1 MANFKTEEVNTD
13 LLIVGGGMAACGAA
27 VEAAYWGKKH
37 GLKVTLVDKAAVDRS
52 GAVAM
57 GLSAINQYVGI
68 KDGKNTVEDY
78 VKYVRSDL
86 MGITREDL
94 VYNIARH
101 VDSTVHLFEKWGLPI
116 WKDADGNYV
125 HEGRWQLMINGESY
139 KVIVAEAAKNAIGAE
154 NIYERVFVVGPL
166 MDGDVCVGAVGFS
179 VREEKFYVFKAKAV
193 LVAMGGAV
201 HVFKPRSSGEGLGRA
216 WYPPWNSGSSA
227 YFTLKAGAEM
237 TCQEVRFIPVRFK
250 DAYGPVGAWFLLFKS
265 RATNGEGGDYMA
277 ERKPELE
284 KWVPYGKVKPVPA
297 NLRNWLMMLDVMDG
311 KGPIYMRTEEA
322 INKIASESGD
332 EKAAKKKLKE
342 LEAEAWEDF
351 LDMTISQAILW
362 AGTNTAPEE
371 KSSEIAAAEPY
382 FIGSHSG
389 ASGAWV
395 SGPKDLAPKEYYWGY
410 PNMSTIKGIFCAG
423 DASGASSH
431 KFSSGSHAEGRIAAK
446 AAIDYIVDNPKAYQY
461 NQAEIDALKNEILKP
476 IDIYNQFSKGS
487 SDPEVNPNY
496 IKPKMFMFRLQKIM
510 DEYAGGVSTQFKT
523 SKSLL
528 EKGLDL
534 LGYLKEDSRNLA
546 ASDLHELMRCWE
558 NIHRMWQA
566 EAHVRAILFREET
579 RWPGYYFRSDKPSMN
594 ENDWKV
600 FVNMKW
606 DPKTDKWDVFSRPII
621 SIVN

>member
-1 MANFKTEEVNTD
+1 MSNFKTEEVTTD
-13 LLIVGGGMAACGAA
+13 LLIIGGGMAACGAA
-27 VEAAYWGKKH
+27 VEAAYWAKKN
-37 GLKVTLVDKAAVDRS
+37 GLKVTLVDKASVDRS

-78 VKYVRSDL
+78 VKYVRSEL

-139 KVIVAEAAKNAIGAE
+139 KVVVAEAAKNAIGAE
-154 NIYERVFVVGPL
+154 NIYERVFIVGPI

-179 VREEKFYVFKAKAV
+179 VREEKFYVFKSKAV

-265 RATNGEGGDYMA
+265 RATNGEGGNYMI
-277 ERKPELE
+277 ERGEELE

-297 NLRNWLMMLDVMDG
+297 NLRNWLMMLDVMEG

-332 EKAAKKKLKE
+332 AKAAKKKLKE
-342 LEAEAWEDF
+342 LESEAWEDF

-371 KSSEIAAAEPY
+371 KPSEIAAAEPY

-395 SGPKDLAPKEYYWGY
+395 SGPKDLAPDEYFWGY

-446 AAIDYIVDNPKAYQY
+446 GAIDYIVDNPNPPKYDEA
-461 NQAEIDALKNEILKP
+461 AIDALKQEILKP
-476 IDIYNQFSKGS
+476 LDLYDQFGASS

-510 DEYAGGVSTQFKT
+510 DEYAGGVSSQFKT

-528 EKGLDL
+528 EKGLEL
-534 LGYLKEDSRNLA
+534 LEYLKEDSTKLA

-558 NIHRMWQA
+558 NVHRMWQA

-579 RWPGYYFRSDKPSMN
+579 RWPGYYYRADKPSMD
-594 ENDWKV
+594 EKDWKV

-606 DPKTDKWDVFSRPII
+606 DPKTDNWDVFTKPIL